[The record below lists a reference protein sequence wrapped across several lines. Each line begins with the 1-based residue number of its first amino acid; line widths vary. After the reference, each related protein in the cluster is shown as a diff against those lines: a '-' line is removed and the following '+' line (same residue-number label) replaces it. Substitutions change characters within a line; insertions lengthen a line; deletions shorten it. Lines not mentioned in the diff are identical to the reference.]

1 MYLGVDLRTEGMR
14 GLQRRDKNEVTR
26 SSGTTLETLPRG
38 GALRVEGQAI
48 KDLERPAKVFD
59 PKDNGEPLKKNF

>member
-1 MYLGVDLRTEGMR
+1 MYLGVDLSTEGMR
-14 GLQRRDKNEVTR
+14 GLQRRDKNEVTQ

-48 KDLERPAKVFD
+48 KGLEHPAKVFD